1 MCVSDSLEP
10 GSAKTTPSK
19 SEKIQMELLD
29 RTRELNYLYT
39 ICELD
44 FSQWESLDE
53 LLNNLVYVIPEYL
66 GLPELSCAQ
75 IILQD
80 RTWKT
85 SRCGTY
91 EHNFSLP
98 IALDGEQ
105 VGIVV
110 VSSVKEPPTASAMAL
125 FEKEQPLLKAIT
137 RKISLVLEL
146 YCLQQEIAEM
156 NTALKKF
163 LACIEEE
170 KRDVARDV
178 TMNVKLVLL
187 PILQDLEKM
196 VHRRQRRYVE
206 LLRSGLLDITSS
218 FTSRLEERFHDLTST
233 EIQICSLIRSGL
245 RSKEIAE
252 LRSISTATVFRHRE
266 HIRRK
271 LDLAHRS
278 INLATFLRSEF
289 EPGTRPK
296 DHVPQARLKIQSPGF
311 QV

>member
-1 MCVSDSLEP
+1 MCVSTSLE
-10 GSAKTTPSK
+10 SESVKATPSE
-19 SEKIQMELLD
+19 SERIQKELLN
-29 RTRELNYLYT
+29 RTRELNYLYS

-44 FSQWESLDE
+44 FSQWGSLDE

-66 GLPELSCAQ
+66 GLPELSCAK

-91 EHNFSLP
+91 ERNLSLP

-110 VSSVKEPPTASAMAL
+110 VSFVKEPLTASAMAL
-125 FEKEQPLLKAIT
+125 FEEEQPLLKAIT
-137 RKISLVLEL
+137 RKISLVLEI
-146 YCLQQEIAEM
+146 YYLQQEIAEM

-170 KRDVARDV
+170 KREFARDV

-218 FTSRLEERFHDLTST
+218 FTSRIEEKFHDLTST

-245 RSKEIAE
+245 RAKEIAE
-252 LRSISTATVFRHRE
+252 LRNISTATVFRHRE

-271 LDLAHRS
+271 LGLAHRRV
-278 INLATFLRSEF
+278 NLATFLRSEF
-289 EPGTRPK
+289 EPGTRKK
-296 DHVPQARLKIQSPGF
+296 DHILQARLKFEEPGF
-311 QV
+311 KI